1 MHLFILHRLS
11 LMPFPFGDQPKIQ
24 KTPADN
30 LFNTETMLPISE
42 IRDGVAIL
50 KDGGLRGII
59 KVEGLNLDLKN
70 YDEQQVVLE
79 QYKKFLNGLDFPLQI
94 LVRNT
99 YLDLTDYL
107 TYMRTNIADIE
118 NPAMKNQ
125 GQSYLSFLEG
135 IDSQQGLIYVKEF
148 YIAVPFYADEQDS
161 KQVNKSRR
169 EKFINVLNAKDDVE
183 VIVERYRKFL
193 QGQKQLQT
201 RINLIIEGLAGLNI
215 QSDQLSTSEIVS
227 LLFRIYNPLLDS
239 SQAKFAE

>member
-1 MHLFILHRLS
+1 MN
-11 LMPFPFGDQPKIQ
+11 FPFGDQTKIQ
-24 KTPADN
+24 KAAPDS
-30 LFNTETMLPISE
+30 LFNTETMLPVSE
-42 IRDGVAIL
+42 IRDGVVIL

-79 QYKKFLNGLDFPLQI
+79 QYKKFLNGLSFPIQI

-99 YLDLTDYL
+99 YLDLTEYL
-107 TYMRTNIADIE
+107 GYVRTNIASID

-125 GQSYLSFLEG
+125 GQTYLAFLEG
-135 IDSQQGLIYVKEF
+135 IDSKQGLIYVKEF
-148 YIAVPFYADEQDS
+148 YVIVPFYADEQDNQ
-161 KQVNKSRR
+161 QVNKSWR
-169 EKFINVLNAKDDVE
+169 EKFMNVLNAKDDVE

-215 QSDQLSTSEIVS
+215 PSDPLSTSEIVS
-227 LLFRIYNPLLDS
+227 LLFRMYNPLLDS
-239 SQAKFAE
+239 SQAKFVE